1 MEDSWKE
8 FNWEIKP
15 KLLTEERKI
24 EIVEKVSSAV
34 RMDHLR
40 GKERD
45 RTKSY
50 G

>member
-8 FNWEIKP
+8 FNWEMKP

-24 EIVEKVSSAV
+24 EIVEKVSSTV

-40 GKERD
+40 EKGSD